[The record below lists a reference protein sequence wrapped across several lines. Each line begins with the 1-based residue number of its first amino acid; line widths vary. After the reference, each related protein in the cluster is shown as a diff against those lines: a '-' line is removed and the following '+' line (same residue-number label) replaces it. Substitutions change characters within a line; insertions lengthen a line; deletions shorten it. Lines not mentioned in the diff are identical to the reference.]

1 MQSRPVFREDHELF
15 REQVRRFIAA
25 QIAPHYA
32 QWECDGI
39 TPRALWRAAGEA
51 GLLNCQL
58 PEPYGLGGD
67 FGHAACV
74 IEELARA
81 NYLGIGF
88 SIHSDMVAPYL
99 MQYASAPVRERWL
112 PAMARGEAIGA
123 IAMTEPGAGSDL
135 KAIRTRAERQGDHY
149 LLNGQKTWI
158 TNGSNA
164 DVVVVV
170 ATVAPELGARGLTL
184 FCVDTALPGVTR
196 GAPMAKIG
204 QHAQDTSEVF
214 FENVAVPVSHLL
226 GDEQRGFDYLGE
238 QLAAERMA
246 IALRAAASAEG
257 MLAETVAYVRQRKA
271 FGRFLID
278 HQNTRFVLADAAAK
292 LAMLRSFLD
301 ECLGLQ
307 MQGRLDATVAAM
319 AKLNATELQ
328 GAVLDDLLQLHGGY
342 GYSSE
347 YGIGRAW
354 TDARALR
361 IFGGSSEILREII
374 GRTL

>member
-32 QWECDGI
+32 QWERDGI
-39 TPRALWRAAGEA
+39 TPRSLWRAAGEA

>member
-32 QWECDGI
+32 QWERDGI

-170 ATVAPELGARGLTL
+170 ATVAPELGARGLSL
-184 FCVDTALPGVTR
+184 FCVDTALTGVTR

-204 QHAQDTSEVF
+204 QHAQDTSELF

-226 GDEQRGFDYLGE
+226 GEEQRGFDYLGE

-354 TDARALR
+354 ADARALR